1 MVTPAPASQ
10 QQQQQQQQQ
19 QKLKQQLPASWVMDK
34 TGPLALNRIIHA
46 KSADAQLVVI
56 NLPDPD
62 AIVMQNPLAYAQY
75 TEALVK

>member
-1 MVTPAPASQ
+1 
-10 QQQQQQQQQ
+10 
-19 QKLKQQLPASWVMDK
+19 MDK